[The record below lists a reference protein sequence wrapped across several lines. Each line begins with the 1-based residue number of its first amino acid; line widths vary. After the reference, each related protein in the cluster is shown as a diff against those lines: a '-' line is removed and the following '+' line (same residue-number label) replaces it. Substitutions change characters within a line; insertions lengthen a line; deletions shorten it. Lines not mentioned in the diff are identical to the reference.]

1 MALLQGAFS
10 LCSVCA
16 LNYISDLY
24 IYTCIL
30 RLRAPLSRCQIRDV
44 IRYIVDATSSGY
56 LARFMNHSCGPNCT
70 AQVIEVEGEKK
81 IVIMAQADI
90 ALGEEITYDYK
101 FAKEDGAKLPCH
113 CGSSKCTGYM
123 N

>member
-1 MALLQGAFS
+1 MVVKGEVIRQPVADIREAAYE
-10 LCSVCA
+10 SVGMKSSY
-16 LNYISDLY
+16 LF
-24 IYTCIL
+24 
-30 RLRAPLSRCQIRDV
+30 RLDD
-44 IRYIVDATSSGY
+44 RYIVDATSSGY

-81 IVIMAQADI
+81 IVIMAQSDI

-113 CGSSKCTGYM
+113 CGSPKCTGYM